1 MICETYE
8 QDHSQTDFCD
18 FGFCLREII
27 APFLDSEKKEEK
39 KEGGWGGGWMGS
51 HVRHLFV
58 LLRLVKICMM
68 KTSIR
73 TVINEL
79 SLSCTRSYQFW

>member
-27 APFLDSEKKEEK
+27 ATFLDSEKKEEK
-39 KEGGWGGGWMGS
+39 KEGGWGLDGKS
-51 HVRHLFV
+51 CKTFV
-58 LLRLVKICMM
+58 CSPEAGQTLHDE
-68 KTSIR
+68 
-73 TVINEL
+73 N
-79 SLSCTRSYQFW
+79 FH

>member
-27 APFLDSEKKEEK
+27 ATFLDSEKKEEK
-39 KEGGWGGGWMGS
+39 KEGGGVGVGWEVM
-51 HVRHLFV
+51 
-58 LLRLVKICMM
+58 
-68 KTSIR
+68 
-73 TVINEL
+73 
-79 SLSCTRSYQFW
+79 